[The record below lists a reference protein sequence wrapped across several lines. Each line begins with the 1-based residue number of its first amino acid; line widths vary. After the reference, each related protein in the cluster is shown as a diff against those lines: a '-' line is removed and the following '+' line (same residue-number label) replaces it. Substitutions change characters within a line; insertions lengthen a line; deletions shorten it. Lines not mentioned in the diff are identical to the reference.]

1 MPNGSVNI
9 TLRPIKLAFL
19 VNPNDKNT
27 ILEAIQIN
35 TFLWGGIY
43 NPIIPFYKR
52 TPSKWDKTSTIKSYK
67 DIMNGYIDTYDPDF
81 IVNVS
86 NSNDFDFLNGTQK
99 IIKSED
105 VYAKDIHKSYLP
117 RYGMSIFEIMN
128 QFIKD
133 ELKFIRKYPYKLITL
148 DFKDVYSLFLKG
160 VFGCLNDKIN
170 KVFLEYYKEYYPFEI
185 RKCRINDLGEYL
197 KYEYQFPRRIS
208 NKYIK
213 HVRTRGAWSSDCVFI
228 LDAKNNMDIIDF
240 WNLRAIGWRIL
251 PLPIQSTEDN
261 ELYKNISNFIDSNY
275 YPTNNPDIYNE
286 TTILKSRSIK
296 HEEFKKSIETLKP
309 KLSESP
315 QKAKYL
321 MQSWYPRIWDD
332 WAREKDNVEFC
343 IIESETKSINLPNKE
358 DRINFNNLKPVFAKK
373 YWRENPQFA
382 NEIELNVYSDEK
394 ELYAKVIPEGNDSLI
409 HAFNTYLFN
418 EWRFSRNGIVF
429 LSQHN
434 KEDINIKLPK
444 AKDIFIKWLEG
455 KKYNPVISDN
465 GRIVEQMIK
474 YIGGTWDLTFLA
486 NEPTIKLLIDLRN
499 GKTLTEKKILQL
511 LSRLH
516 NDDKNNEKRKKTI
529 ETLCRLKIIQSGF
542 EIKCPT
548 CLQKSW
554 YSLKEMNYNLDCP
567 KCYENFQFYLSTHSD
582 INLSFKSLGPFNF
595 TEKNYGVLS
604 ELLTLRF
611 FSNTLKYPSTI
622 ISGFK
627 LTNDIEIDLGIL
639 LQSSFMGDRNI
650 KVLFAECKMFNEF
663 QKTDVKRMN
672 MVASKFP
679 GCILVFSTLKNKLS
693 EREIKL
699 LTTLIKKEHK
709 NRQANRPYNSILI
722 LTGVELFSQHYE
734 PPYCWKDLGG
744 KYNEYY
750 TGKKFLHGL
759 DGLCKATQDIYLDA
773 KPVPEIIK
781 GVIEKGG
788 VGKFVL

>member
-43 NPIIPFYKR
+43 NPLIPVYKR
-52 TPSKWDKTSTIKSYK
+52 TPPGWDVTSKRKSYK
-67 DIMNGYIDTYDPDF
+67 DVINGYIDTYDPDF

-86 NSNDFDFLNGTQK
+86 NLNEINYIKGTRK
-99 IIKSED
+99 VINSDD
-105 VYAKDIHKSYLP
+105 VYAKDKDKSLIP
-117 RYGMSIFEIMN
+117 RYGLSIIEVMN
-128 QFIKD
+128 QFIED

-148 DFKDVYSLFLKG
+148 KNRDKFSLFLKS

-170 KVFLEYYKEYYPFEI
+170 KIFLEYYKEYYPFDIKECGI
-185 RKCRINDLGEYL
+185 DNFGEYL
-197 KYEYQFPRRIS
+197 KNEYQFLRRIS
-208 NKYIK
+208 EKYIK
-213 HVRTRGAWSSDCVFI
+213 HVRTRGAWRSDCVFI
-228 LDAKNNMDIIDF
+228 LDAKSNLDIIDY

-251 PLPIQSTEDN
+251 PLPNQSTEDS
-261 ELYKNISNFIDSNY
+261 ELFKNISNFIDSNY
-275 YPTNNPDIYNE
+275 YPINNQGIYNE
-286 TTILKSRSIK
+286 TTILKSRSISQ
-296 HEEFKKSIETLKP
+296 EEFKKTLETLKS
-309 KLSESP
+309 KLSENQQKP
-315 QKAKYL
+315 QYVV
-321 MQSWYPRIWDD
+321 QSWYPRIWDD

-343 IIESETKSINLPNKE
+343 IIESETKSIELPNKE
-358 DRINFNNLKPVFAKK
+358 DRINFNNLKPVFAKH

-382 NEIELNVYSDEK
+382 NEIELNVYSTEN
-394 ELYAKVIPEGNDSLI
+394 ELYAKVIPEGNDRLI

-429 LSQHN
+429 LSKHN
-434 KEDINIKLPK
+434 KENINIKLPK
-444 AKDIFIKWLEG
+444 AREIFIKWLEE
-455 KKYNPVISDN
+455 KKYNPIISDS
-465 GRIVEQMIK
+465 GRLVEQMIK

-516 NDDKNNEKRKKTI
+516 NDDKNNEMRKRTI

-554 YSLKEMNYNLDCP
+554 YSLKDMNYNLNCP

-611 FSNTLKYPSTI
+611 FSNTLQYPSTI
-622 ISGFK
+622 IFGFK
-627 LTNDIEIDLGIL
+627 LTNEIEIDLGIL
-639 LQSSFMGDRNI
+639 LQGSYMGDRNI

-663 QKTDVKRMN
+663 QKTDVKRLN
-672 MVASKFP
+672 IVASKFP
-679 GCILVFSTLKNKLS
+679 GCILVFSTLKDKLTK
-693 EREIKL
+693 REIKL
-699 LTTLIKKEHK
+699 LTPLVKKEHK
-709 NRQANRPYNSILI
+709 NRQEFKPYNSVLI
-722 LTGVELFSQHYE
+722 LTGVELFSQHFE

-744 KYNEYY
+744 KYDDYY
-750 TGKKFLHGL
+750 TGKKFFNDL
-759 DGLCKATQDIYLDA
+759 DGLCKATQDIYLNLE
-773 KPVPEIIK
+773 PVSEVTRWTINK
-781 GVIEKGG
+781 GNI
-788 VGKFVL
+788 GKIVL